1 MHSQTLHIK
10 MLGSL
15 ELERQGRIITDG
27 DNRSK
32 KIWLLLALLAYNR
45 NNKVSQEKILSY
57 FWNDFEGSSNPQN
70 ALKTLFH
77 RLRVSLSPLGD
88 DVSQKLFQ
96 CKKGDYFLNPD
107 FPYELD
113 IDRFESLIM
122 SAREETDKSKRVGL
136 LRQAFNLYHGD
147 FLMKFSSESW
157 IIPISTYYHNLF
169 LETVEEL
176 VDVYEAENDYQTAIE
191 ILEKANSVE
200 QYEESF
206 YLHLMQNLISLGRM
220 EDVTLVYKQLSDMLQ
235 MNFGVKP
242 SPEVKKLYQQA
253 NLACKEDLLDS
264 SSIQKQLL
272 EDGQNQRGALYCDYD
287 FFLNIYHAMARGLE
301 RNGNVVHLVIMT
313 ITDLNN
319 HALSKRSLDVCVT
332 NLKALSCETL
342 RQGDV
347 VSMCSPSQFVILL
360 PNANRENALMV
371 SHRIEKSFLRKYPH
385 SPAKLNFDVQ
395 PLLPPEMDYK
405 K

>member
-1 MHSQTLHIK
+1 

-15 ELERQGRIITDG
+15 ELEKQGNVITDN

-77 RLRVSLSPLGD
+77 RLRVLLNPLGE
-88 DVSQKLFQ
+88 DVSRKLFQ
-96 CKKGDYFLNPD
+96 CKKGEYFLNPD

-113 IDRFESLIM
+113 IDRFESLVLT
-122 SAREETDKSKRVGL
+122 AREESDPNQRSEI
-136 LRQAFNLYHGD
+136 LRQAFNLYQGD
-147 FLMKFSSESW
+147 FLTKFSSESW
-157 IIPISTYYHNLF
+157 VIPISTYYHNLF

-176 VDVYEAENDYQTAIE
+176 IELYESEQNYQIAIE
-191 ILEKANSVE
+191 ILEKANSIE
-200 QYEESF
+200 QYEERF
-206 YLHLMQNLISLGRM
+206 YLHLMMDLIALGRM
-220 EDVTLVYKQLSDMLQ
+220 EEVITVYKQLNDMLQ

-253 NLACKEDLLDS
+253 SLACKDDMLDS

-272 EDGQNQRGALYCDYD
+272 EGGQDQHGALYCDYD

-301 RNGNVVHLVIMT
+301 RNGNAIHLVIMT
-313 ITDLNN
+313 ITDLNDKV
-319 HALSKRSLDVCVT
+319 LSKRSLDVCVN

-371 SHRIEKSFLRKYPH
+371 SERIEKSFLRKYPH

-395 PLLPPEMDYK
+395 PLLPPEIERMAQGGTYEE
-405 K
+405 